1 MNQFARQSD
10 AILRQGLESM
20 TEKSDLLK
28 QSNQLLND
36 QVNHLL
42 KEKADLEITI
52 ARLREEL
59 RAERGE
65 VE

>member
-20 TEKSDLLK
+20 TEKSELLVHTNK
-28 QSNQLLND
+28 LLND
-36 QVNHLL
+36 EVNHLI
-42 KEKADLEITI
+42 KQRDDLQSTI
-52 ARLREEL
+52 IRLNERL

-65 VE
+65 IE